1 MGWIQFWKAY
11 GCLWI
16 DETNSGG
23 FLLSKILSRLLTLQE
38 NVRVICEL
46 QQYAALPGTVEV
58 QREPG

>member
-1 MGWIQFWKAY
+1 MDWTQFWKAY

-23 FLLSKILSRLLTLQE
+23 FFLSKILSRLLTLQE

-46 QQYAALPGTVEV
+46 QQHAALPGTVKV
-58 QREPG
+58 Q